1 MGVIRLFRWIVKKF
15 RKDIIVRI
23 QKQGKKYIHLDKKID
38 YHRPQVLLIDCNA
51 IFHPACREVYE
62 PERPSVLNHQNETD
76 EQKKLR
82 AFQNVCKRLEELIR
96 VANPSKSVYLAIDG
110 VAGCCKQAQQRK
122 RRFKTAKD
130 VEMHPGSWDSSVLTV
145 GTTFMKELGIFIINH
160 FRQFPPMAS
169 YRDNTQAKLRVILN
183 DMNNP
188 GEGEHKLIRFM
199 EHDRKY
205 HSYCVYSPD
214 ADLIMLT
221 MIIPKSDVTILRE
234 NIYDDQIGD
243 YFLVNVAKLKQL
255 FGEEIE
261 KIHLTIDIA
270 SDRQMNLLD
279 LNLNYMIKDVVL
291 FLFMI
296 GNDFLPSIPS
306 LDILNNGI
314 ETLLQCYS
322 KTVIKYGYLRHP
334 FGPQKDQLNKESIT
348 FLFEQLSGLEPSL
361 LYRKYK
367 ELHPIVP
374 DTVMQQSVVQREGR
388 EELDMKHY
396 RIQYYKRNFGNS
408 DEIFI
413 QSVCNEYIKGVSF
426 VMEYYSK
433 CIPTFDWYYPY
444 HYAPLFEDL
453 YHFVLNSKE
462 MSYSFVMKPPLTQVE
477 ALASVLHPRNFGQLP
492 KPVSDFLTLRS
503 KLDLNFPTEFEVD
516 LEGKIQEY
524 EGVILLPMIEYDHIK
539 HLLKSFSYPDPIGK
553 ILEL

>member
-1 MGVIRLFRWIVKKF
+1 MGVLRLFRWIVKKF
-15 RKDIIVRI
+15 RKDIIIRI
-23 QKQGKKYIHLDKKID
+23 QKQGKRYVHLDKKIE

-62 PERPSVLNHQNETD
+62 PERPSVLNYQDESD
-76 EQKKLR
+76 EQKKIR
-82 AFQNVCKRLEELIR
+82 AFRNVCKRLEELIR
-96 VANPSKSVYLAIDG
+96 VANPSKAVYLAIDG

-122 RRFKTAKD
+122 RRFKTAK
-130 VEMHPGSWDSSVLTV
+130 EAELSPGSWDSTVLTV
-145 GTTFMKELGIFIINH
+145 GTPFMKELGLFIIQH
-160 FRQFPPMAS
+160 FRQSPPMATF
-169 YRDNTQAKLRVILN
+169 RDGNQSKLRVILN

-205 HSYCVYSPD
+205 YSYCVYSPD

-243 YFLVNVAKLKQL
+243 YFLVNVARLKQL

-261 KIHLTIDIA
+261 KIQLTIDIPPETQ
-270 SDRQMNLLD
+270 SIRLE
-279 LNLNYMIKDVVL
+279 LNHIIKDVVL

-306 LDILNNGI
+306 LDILNKGI

-322 KTVIKYGYLRHP
+322 QTVIRYGYLRHP
-334 FGPQKDQLNKESIT
+334 FGPKKDQLNKESIGL
-348 FLFEQLSGLEPSL
+348 LFEQLAILEPSL

-367 ELHPIVP
+367 ELHPMVP
-374 DTVMQQSVVQREGR
+374 DTVAQKSITQHEGR
-388 EELDMKHY
+388 EELDMKMY
-396 RIQYYKRNFGNS
+396 RQEYYTRNFGNS
-408 DEIFI
+408 DEHFI
-413 QSVCNEYIKGVSF
+413 QGVCNEYIRGISF
-426 VMEYYSK
+426 VIEYYSK
-433 CIPTFDWYYPY
+433 CIPTFEWYYPY

-453 YHFVLNSKE
+453 SRFVSASKE
-462 MSYSFVMKPPLTQVE
+462 LSYSFAMKPPLTQVE

-492 KPVSDFLTLRS
+492 KPVADFLMLRS
-503 KLDLNFPTEFEVD
+503 KLDSNFPTEFEVD
-516 LEGKIQEY
+516 LEGKMQEY
-524 EGVILLPMIEYDHIK
+524 EGIILLPMIEYDTIK
-539 HLLKSFSYPDPIGK
+539 HLLKAFSYPDPTGHIV
-553 ILEL
+553 EL